1 MKIHGGQISW
11 QKVKLYP
18 LNLIPSEKGN
28 IRHVIDK
35 YSEGF
40 DIFSEAYISEI
51 NPGSIKG
58 WTLHK
63 NKISNLIVV
72 KGHVKFVFVDS
83 LEPDKFFTYELAK
96 EIPYIIYTV
105 IFFPLILFSKSKK
118 LIKLSLICFILFIAI
133 IALLRM
139 DKSFE
144 YILSAR

>member
-1 MKIHGGQISW
+1 MISE
-11 QKVKLYP
+11 KVKLYP

-35 YSEGF
+35 NSKGF

-83 LEPDKFFTYELAK
+83 LEPDKFFTYELSTLENK
-96 EIPYIIYTV
+96 ENLYSRLCVQPNIWFAFQGLHCKVSRVLNISNVRNSDTFSVRKELDSFIYNW
-105 IFFPLILFSKSKK
+105 
-118 LIKLSLICFILFIAI
+118 
-133 IALLRM
+133 
-139 DKSFE
+139 DKS
-144 YILSAR
+144 

>member
-1 MKIHGGQISW
+1 MIK

-35 YSEGF
+35 NSKGF

-83 LEPDKFFTYELAK
+83 LEPDKFFTYELSTLENK
-96 EIPYIIYTV
+96 ENLYSRLCVQPNIWFAFQGLHCKV
-105 IFFPLILFSKSKK
+105 SRVLNFKVV
-118 LIKLSLICFILFIAI
+118 
-133 IALLRM
+133 RQV
-139 DKSFE
+139 
-144 YILSAR
+144 

>member
-1 MKIHGGQISW
+1 MIK

-28 IRHVIDK
+28 IRHVLDK
-35 YSEGF
+35 NWEGF

-72 KGHVKFVFVDS
+72 KGHIKFVFVDS
-83 LEPDKFFTYELAK
+83 LEPDKFFTYELSTLDNKKNLYSRLCVQPNIWFAFQGLHCKVSRVLNISNVRNSDTLSVRK
-96 EIPYIIYTV
+96 ELDSFIYDW
-105 IFFPLILFSKSKK
+105 
-118 LIKLSLICFILFIAI
+118 
-133 IALLRM
+133 
-139 DKSFE
+139 DKS
-144 YILSAR
+144 

>member
-1 MKIHGGQISW
+1 MISE
-11 QKVKLYP
+11 KVKLYP

-35 YSEGF
+35 KSEGF
-40 DIFSEAYISEI
+40 DSFSEAYISEI

-83 LEPDKFFTYELAK
+83 LEPDKFFTYELSTLENK
-96 EIPYIIYTV
+96 ENLYSRLCVQPNIWFAFQGLHCKVSRVLNISNVRNSDTFSVRKELDSFIYNW
-105 IFFPLILFSKSKK
+105 
-118 LIKLSLICFILFIAI
+118 
-133 IALLRM
+133 
-139 DKSFE
+139 DKS
-144 YILSAR
+144 

>member
-1 MKIHGGQISW
+1 MIR

-35 YSEGF
+35 NREGF

-83 LEPDKFFTYELAK
+83 LEPDKFFTYELSTLENK
-96 EIPYIIYTV
+96 ENLYSRLCVQPNIWFAFQGLHCRVSRVLNISNVRNSDTLSIRKELDSFIYNWDQ
-105 IFFPLILFSKSKK
+105 S
-118 LIKLSLICFILFIAI
+118 
-133 IALLRM
+133 
-139 DKSFE
+139 
-144 YILSAR
+144 